1 MPAIEFDRLPDD
13 ARVWVFA
20 ASRAL
25 SAQEGASLLARV
37 DEFLA
42 RWNAHGSPV
51 VGAREL
57 RHGRFLFLAAD
68 ERATG
73 VSGCSIDS
81 LYGALREVERE
92 FGVTLLDSSTVWY
105 RHAEGEVRGLPRGE
119 FRELARAGGVDGDT
133 VVFDNT
139 VATAGDVR
147 AGRWET
153 ALRGAWHAKVFPVAA
168 GATTG

>member
-1 MPAIEFDRLPDD
+1 MPAMEFDRLPDD

-25 SAQEGASLLARV
+25 SDAEGATLAARV

-51 VGAREL
+51 VGGRAL
-57 RHGRFLFLAAD
+57 VHGRFLLVSAD

-81 LYGALREVERE
+81 LFGALRQLEQE
-92 FGVTLLDSSTVWY
+92 FGVTLLDSATVWY
-105 RHAEGEVRGLPRGE
+105 RDGEGEVRGLPRPE
-119 FRELARAGGVDGDT
+119 FRKLAQTGGVDAET

-139 VATAGDVR
+139 VATVGQVR

-153 ALRGAWHAKVFPVAA
+153 ALKNAWHAKAFPLAA
-168 GATTG
+168 AAAR

>member
-1 MPAIEFDRLPDD
+1 MPATDFDRLPDD

-25 SAQEGASLLARV
+25 TDAEATTLLARV
-37 DEFLA
+37 DGFLA
-42 RWNAHGSPV
+42 RWNAHGHPV

-57 RHGRFLFLAAD
+57 RHARFLLVAAD

-81 LYGALREVERE
+81 LFGQLRALQDELDVA
-92 FGVTLLDSSTVWY
+92 LLDAGPVWF
-105 RHAEGEVRGLPRGE
+105 RDAAGEIRGLPRPG
-119 FRELARAGGVDGDT
+119 FRALARDGGVTPDT

-139 VATAGDVR
+139 VGTVGDVR
-147 AGRWET
+147 HGRWET
-153 ALRGAWHAKVFPVAA
+153 ALRDAWHAKAFPIPQHAH
-168 GATTG
+168 G